1 MDKMCHLLDD
11 ELVDLYVTGCNEAF
25 DELLYRYKDRL
36 FDYITY
42 NLGPQQSLADDVFQ
56 ETFVKVIVTL
66 KNERYFKAGYFF
78 SWLTRIA
85 HNIIMDIYRQDA
97 QLNVVTDSNAEAGL
111 LNNAQIVDSYCEA
124 QIINEQTLN
133 DVKKLMEHLPQTQRE
148 VVFMRFYENRS
159 FKEIADLTGVSI
171 NTSLGRMRYALL
183 NMRKMA
189 EDYGISLEMI

>member
-1 MDKMCHLLDD
+1 MDKLCHLLDD
-11 ELVDLYVTGCNEAF
+11 ELVELYITGCNEAF
-25 DELLYRYKDRL
+25 DELLYRYKDKL

-42 NLGPQQSLADDVFQ
+42 NLGPQQALADDVFQ

-66 KNERYFKAGYFF
+66 KNERYTKSGYFY

-97 QLNVVTDSNAEAGL
+97 QLAIVNNDESESDL
-111 LNNAQIVDSYCEA
+111 LNNALIVDSYCEA
-124 QIINEQTLN
+124 QLVNEQTLN
-133 DVKKLMEHLPQTQRE
+133 DVKKLMEHLPDTQRE
-148 VVFMRFYENRS
+148 VVFMRFYENKS
-159 FKEIADLTGVSI
+159 FKEIADETGVSI

-189 EDYGISLEMI
+189 EDYGISLELI

>member
-1 MDKMCHLLDD
+1 MDNLCQLHDD
-11 ELVDLYVTGCNEAF
+11 ELVERYITGCNEAF

-36 FDYITY
+36 FDYISY
-42 NLGPQQSLADDVFQ
+42 QLGPQQDLADDVFQ

-66 KNERYFKAGYFF
+66 KQERYVGAGYFF

-85 HNIIMDIYRQDA
+85 HNVIMDLFRQDA
-97 QLNVVTDSNAEAGL
+97 QLSVVTSDNAEVDL
-111 LNNAQIVDSYCEA
+111 LNNAHIVDSYCEA
-124 QIINEQTLN
+124 QIINEQTLC
-133 DVKKLMEHLPQTQRE
+133 DVKKLMEHLPETQRE
-148 VVFMRFYENRS
+148 VVFMRYYENKS

-189 EDYGISLEMI
+189 DDHGISLELI